1 MKPNRIRQLLAEGK
15 VPVGHMIWEFSTRG
29 VAKIIEA
36 AGADFVLIDMEHS
49 GFHFG
54 QVNDLLS
61 WFKATPVT
69 PIVRVPAA
77 EYHFIARVMDAG
89 AHGVMVPNVSTA
101 EQARAVVNAMR
112 YAPEGGRGLGLGGL
126 HNDFV
131 APDPVKYMAEAN
143 RNNIF
148 LCQIESTTGLENLD
162 AIAGTPGVDV
172 LWVGHFDLTQSMGIV
187 GQFHHPDFLAALK
200 KVVATAKKYNI
211 ATGIQP
217 KDPTQAREWLDLGF
231 SVISYGADSG
241 VYGGAL
247 KAGVEA
253 VRALQ

>member
-1 MKPNRIRQLLAEGK
+1 
-15 VPVGHMIWEFSTRG
+15 
-29 VAKIIEA
+29 
-36 AGADFVLIDMEHS
+36 MEHS

-61 WFKATPVT
+61 WFKATPIT

-77 EYHFIARVMDAG
+77 EYHFIACVMDAG

-101 EQARAVVNAMR
+101 EQARTVVSAMR
-112 YAPEGGRGLGLGGL
+112 YAPEGGRGVGLGGS
-126 HNDFV
+126 HDDFV

-148 LCQIESTTGLENLD
+148 LCQIESTSGLDNLD
-162 AIAGTPGVDV
+162 AIASTPGVDV

-187 GQFHHPDFLAALK
+187 GQFHHPDFIAALK
-200 KVVATAKKYNI
+200 KVVVTAKKHNI
-211 ATGIQP
+211 TTGIQP
-217 KDPTQAREWLDLGF
+217 KDAAQAREWTELGF

-247 KAGVEA
+247 KAGVDA
-253 VRALQ
+253 VRALR